1 MLTIDLPKEV
11 EFQLI
16 QTAKEKQITHSQL
29 VEMAL
34 ERLLHEQRIQRYKAD
49 LELLEQGKLKTYTA
63 EEVFSRVRKRINEL

>member
-34 ERLLHEQRIQRYKAD
+34 ERLLHEQRIQNYKAD
-49 LELLEQGKLKTYTA
+49 LELLEQGKLETLTA
-63 EEVFSRVRKRINEL
+63 DEVFGRVRKMIDEL

>member
-49 LELLEQGKLKTYTA
+49 LELLEQGKLKTLTA
-63 EEVFSRVRKRINEL
+63 DEVFSRVRKRINEL

>member
-49 LELLEQGKLKTYTA
+49 LELLEQGKLKTLTA
-63 EEVFSRVRKRINEL
+63 DEVFSRVRKMIDEL

>member
-34 ERLLHEQRIQRYKAD
+34 ERLLHEQRIQNYKAD
-49 LELLEQGKLKTYTA
+49 LELLEQGKLETLTA
-63 EEVFSRVRKRINEL
+63 DEVFSRVRKRINEL

>member
-49 LELLEQGKLKTYTA
+49 LELFRQGKLKTLTA
-63 EEVFSRVRKRINEL
+63 DEVFGRVRKMIDEL

>member
-16 QTAKEKQITHSQL
+16 QAAKEKQITHSQL

-34 ERLLHEQRIQRYKAD
+34 ERLLHEQRIQNYKAD
-49 LELLEQGKLKTYTA
+49 LELLEQGKLETLTA
-63 EEVFSRVRKRINEL
+63 DEVFGRVRKMIDEL